1 MNPTKDIGIPPVQP
15 LNYPCWHSSSS
26 TSMSAKQ
33 HVLYMDYNP
42 RTWSN
47 FSHLSGGLAT
57 LNILGAPGVVLF
69 LAVGLY
75 RFGDGSLVKEESF
88 DSTFGV
94 VEFSLCMIS
103 FTDLGGLPLLR
114 TIWLRGVKLLFIP
127 LEGLPRLLLIN
138 PTYWQQKY
146 E

>member
-1 MNPTKDIGIPPVQP
+1 
-15 LNYPCWHSSSS
+15 
-26 TSMSAKQ
+26 
-33 HVLYMDYNP
+33 MDYNP

-127 LEGLPRLLLIN
+127 LEGLPRFLLIN
-138 PTYWQQKY
+138 PTY
-146 E
+146 